1 MWMLE
6 KHIINEIYSINNK
19 QCKCMKK
26 NIYIEIRKINKLVSL
41 LPNDEVMFYIKK
53 GYDDYMVISH
63 AKLINEEHKYIVSLI
78 RQSKLYYSYI

>member
-1 MWMLE
+1 MLE

-63 AKLINEEHKYIVSLI
+63 AKLINEEHKYIVHLI
-78 RQSKLYYSYI
+78 RQSKLYYSYV

>member
-1 MWMLE
+1 MLE

-26 NIYIEIRKINKLVSL
+26 NTYIEIRKINKLVSL
-41 LPNDEVMFYIKK
+41 LPNDEVVFYIKK

-63 AKLINEEHKYIVSLI
+63 AKLINEEHKYIVHLI

>member
-1 MWMLE
+1 MLE

-63 AKLINEEHKYIVSLI
+63 AKLINEEHKYIVHLI

>member
-1 MWMLE
+1 MLE

-41 LPNDEVMFYIKK
+41 LPNDEVVFYIKK

-63 AKLINEEHKYIVSLI
+63 AKLINEEHKYIVHLI

>member
-1 MWMLE
+1 MPNIYIL
-6 KHIINEIYSINNK
+6 NEIYSINNK

-53 GYDDYMVISH
+53 GYDDYMPCSAH
-63 AKLINEEHKYIVSLI
+63 KLINEEHKYIVHLI
-78 RQSKLYYSYI
+78 RQSKLYYTHTH

>member
-1 MWMLE
+1 MLE

-63 AKLINEEHKYIVSLI
+63 SKLINEEHKYIVYLI